1 MPRRLTSLIPTTEWE
16 NYLWNI
22 SSLVAKKK
30 RVSSAFLGQAFWN
43 SAISRNHPKIAEF
56 SQFKSRNLNF
66 GKVIFLNFPLNSQ
79 KDTLVWSDTRRFGKI

>member
-1 MPRRLTSLIPTTEWE
+1 MPRRLTSLIPTTEWD

-43 SAISRNHPKIAEF
+43 SAMLRFRGIT
-56 SQFKSRNLNF
+56 QKSRNSVSLNRGF
-66 GKVIFLNFPLNSQ
+66 GKVIFFNFPLNSQ